1 MTLTNIKVVER
12 IESEKIRDDKL
23 MPLLLKFTVTKAGIN
38 YLGIFK
44 IYISS
49 CKAMSERVKLSILN

>member
-1 MTLTNIKVVER
+1 MTLTNIKVVQKEVKVR
-12 IESEKIRDDKL
+12 KIRDDKL
-23 MPLLLKFTVTKAGIN
+23 MPLLFKFTVTKAGIN

-49 CKAMSERVKLSILN
+49 CKTNE